1 MPPITNPV
9 AADDFTAEASPAVAR
24 SNRVADIMMSTTFQL
39 ICALL
44 IGVPLPDILRKT
56 YENLPDSVMSYDNS
70 MIGTV
75 AAVLFGY
82 LIYRKV
88 TSLPG
93 TNALLN
99 QLPGFIVSY
108 LAVAALFFALRLDFS
123 RQQFVISF
131 LLVSGFF
138 WVLTFVAVRVRRTTF
153 GFVSVGKAETLTKLD
168 YVNWIRFNSPQ
179 DADKVPHIPL
189 VADFNAGLSPDWERY
204 IAEAAISGRRVFN
217 AKQLKESLEGQV
229 EIENLSENSFG
240 HLAPDSI
247 YAPIKLYIDILQAI
261 AILALVWPI
270 MLIVALAIKIDSKG
284 PAIFS
289 QKRMGFRGIPFTVY
303 KFRSMNVAAPGS
315 KDLPPGVLDI
325 TRAGDQRITRVGHFI
340 RKTRLDELPQL
351 FNVLK
356 GEMSW
361 IGPRPETLNLSEWYE
376 TEIPFYRYRHIVRP
390 GISGWAQIKQGHVT
404 SVDDVREKLEY
415 DFYYVRNFSI
425 WLDILIVIQT
435 VRVIL
440 TGHGS
445 K

>member
-1 MPPITNPV
+1 MPEMT
-9 AADDFTAEASPAVAR
+9 AALAASRSFQADLPAKAG
-24 SNRVADIMMSTTFQL
+24 SNRVADLMMSTTFQL

-44 IGVPLPDILRKT
+44 IGVPLPDLLRRT

-108 LAVAALFFALRLDFS
+108 LAVTALFFALRLDFS
-123 RQQFVISF
+123 RQQFLMSF
-131 LLVSGFF
+131 VFVSMFF
-138 WVLTFVAVRVRRTTF
+138 WILTFVTVRVRRTTF
-153 GFVSVGKAETLTKLD
+153 GFVSGGKTEPLTRLD
-168 YVNWIRFNSPQ
+168 YVDWIRLDSPA
-179 DADKVPHIPL
+179 DADKVPHLPL
-189 VADFNAGLSPDWERY
+189 VADFNHVGLSRDWERY

-247 YAPIKLYIDILQAI
+247 YAPIKLYIDLLQAI
-261 AILALVWPI
+261 VALALLWPV
-270 MLIVALAIKIDSKG
+270 MLIVAIAIRIDSKG
-284 PAIFS
+284 PAIFC
-289 QKRMGFRGIPFTVY
+289 QKRMGFRGQPFMVY
-303 KFRSMNVAAPGS
+303 KFRSMNVTAPD

-325 TRAGDQRITRVGHFI
+325 TRAGDQRITRVGRFI

-356 GEMSW
+356 GDMSW

-390 GISGWAQIKQGHVT
+390 GITGWAQIKQGHVT
-404 SVDDVREKLEY
+404 SVDDVRTKLEY

-435 VRVIL
+435 MRVIL